1 VPSQTSDAA
10 KATTDRSAS
19 REAAI
24 GFSPTTTMSG
34 APYETE
40 RIAKVIDA
48 ATHEARLSMLPG
60 KPPAG
65 NVPAGGLRN
74 K

>member
-1 VPSQTSDAA
+1 
-10 KATTDRSAS
+10 
-19 REAAI
+19 
-24 GFSPTTTMSG
+24 MSG

-48 ATHEARLSMLPG
+48 ATQEARLSMLPG
-60 KPPAG
+60 KPPAA
-65 NVPAGGLRN
+65 NVTAGGLRN